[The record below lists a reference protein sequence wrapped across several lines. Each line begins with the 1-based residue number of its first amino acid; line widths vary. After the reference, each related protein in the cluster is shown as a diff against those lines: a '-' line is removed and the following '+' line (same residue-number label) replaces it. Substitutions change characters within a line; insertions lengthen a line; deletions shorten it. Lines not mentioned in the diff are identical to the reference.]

1 MKFTNMLSR
10 KKFLEEKKK
19 KSDYEEIIE
28 VVNQYVTVVDTR
40 HVKVADTFLYRYPLS
55 KVISTNK
62 LRLTGY
68 GYHNG
73 NTNMFSIKELF
84 IYTEE

>member
-1 MKFTNMLSR
+1 MPYQYRAYKFT
-10 KKFLEEKKK
+10 LEALINGE
-19 KSDYEEIIE
+19 
-28 VVNQYVTVVDTR
+28 YVTVIDTR
-40 HVKVADTFLYRYPLS
+40 YTKVDDTFLYRYPLEN
-55 KVISTNK
+55 VISTNK